1 MNRYIDDNMHTAE
14 LEQSLNDSK
23 VFPMVKDL
31 CYKYDL
37 RVSQRLMLTK
47 YKYDNDWQRGFTEI
61 KGYEK
66 LNDINFDPKQDE
78 QLMKEYSGMSDKYT
92 LFFNEAFVLDYQG
105 IPQAVVY
112 FDEGNF
118 CFQANYHIKDRGKDT
133 WDRYTITSNKV
144 SQVLKTLR
152 RKEWKPLS
160 TYDNYLAMKIDTKDM
175 VRAFRVEGVSLAKAI
190 SEHRSAISDLTYDNK
205 NKLSE
210 ILDSLYGNKNSI
222 SHVTNEHYAKK
233 FEEVENLNARV
244 HSTFKEIKA
253 EFDNNFTA
261 IGITDSGGWIVGEAY
276 EHQGDYK
283 IPNGKDILY
292 AENNE
297 IRDFKQYDKQYD
309 KQFGQLIIHK
319 TQRVRNLEQLDF
331 FDSLKPTLTM
341 LKVYLQDWE
350 NKEDRNEVV
359 REYFKGE
366 YSNRYDDNN
375 WIEELGCYYAD
386 NTIYGAKNNPFQIT
400 WLLMAKS
407 Q

>member
-37 RVSQRLMLTK
+37 RVSQRLMLTA
-47 YKYDNDWQRGFTEI
+47 YKYDNDWQRGFAET
-61 KGYEK
+61 KDYEK
-66 LNDINFDPKQDE
+66 FNDINYSARQDE
-78 QLMKEYSGMSDKYT
+78 QLQKDNGAGLNDTIT
-92 LFFNEAFVLDYQG
+92 LFYNEAFVLDYQG

-112 FDEGNF
+112 FVDGNF

-160 TYDNYLAMKIDTKDM
+160 CRDNYQAMKIDTKDM
-175 VRAFRVEGVSLAKAI
+175 IQNFGVEGVSLAKAI

-205 NKLSE
+205 DKLSE

-222 SHVTNEHYAKK
+222 SHATNEHYTRK
-233 FEEVENLNARV
+233 FEETENLNTRV
-244 HSTFKEIKA
+244 HSTFKEVKA
-253 EFDNNFTA
+253 ELDNKFTA
-261 IGITDSGGWIVGEAY
+261 IGITNSGGWIVGEAY

-283 IPNGKDILY
+283 IPNGQDILY

-297 IRDFKQYDKQYD
+297 VRNFKQYD

-319 TQRVRNLEQLDF
+319 TQRVRNLEQLDL

-350 NKEDRNEVV
+350 DKEDRNEVV

-366 YSNRYDDNN
+366 YGRYDDRN

-400 WLLMAKS
+400 WLLMAKP

>member
-1 MNRYIDDNMHTAE
+1 MMNRYIDDNMHTAE

-31 CYKYDL
+31 SYKYDL

-152 RKEWKPLS
+152 RKEWKPLGS
-160 TYDNYLAMKIDTKDM
+160 RDNYQAMRINTDDM
-175 VRAFRVEGVSLAKAI
+175 VNAYAVDNVSLSTSISDYKNAI
-190 SEHRSAISDLTYDNK
+190 NDLTYENK
-205 NKLSE
+205 DKLSE
-210 ILDSLYGNKNSI
+210 VLENLYGSKNSI
-222 SHVTNEHYAKK
+222 SHATNEHYTKQFASCS
-233 FEEVENLNARV
+233 NLKDRV
-244 HSTFKEIKA
+244 HSIYNEVKA
-253 EFDNNFTA
+253 ELDNKFTA
-261 IGITDSGGWIVGEAY
+261 IGITNSGGWIVGEAY
-276 EHQGDYK
+276 DHRGDFK
-283 IPNGKDILY
+283 VPNGQDTYYEENDRY
-292 AENNE
+292 ARNQ
-297 IRDFKQYDKQYD
+297 FKNFNIE
-309 KQFGQLIIHK
+309 FGNIVIHK
-319 TQRVRNLEQLDF
+319 THRVRDLEQLDF

-341 LKVYLQDWE
+341 LKVRLQDWE
-350 NKEDRNEVV
+350 DKEDRNEVV
-359 REYFKGE
+359 RDYFRNE
-366 YSNRYDDNN
+366 YSNRYNNNN
-375 WIEELGCYYAD
+375 WIEELGCYYAE
-386 NTIYGAKNNPFQIT
+386 NTVYGANNNPYSIT